1 METRRIHSTPP
12 GPAAL
17 RRPRRRGQRPF
28 VLPRPTRDDEGAD
41 EPEEQAE
48 DTRAAHDTTVSRELA
63 EDEAGHHIDV
73 RG

>member
-1 METRRIHSTPP
+1 M
-12 GPAAL
+12 
-17 RRPRRRGQRPF
+17 
-28 VLPRPTRDDEGAD
+28 LPRPTREEDGAD

-48 DTRAAHDTTVSRELA
+48 DPRAAHDTTVSRELA